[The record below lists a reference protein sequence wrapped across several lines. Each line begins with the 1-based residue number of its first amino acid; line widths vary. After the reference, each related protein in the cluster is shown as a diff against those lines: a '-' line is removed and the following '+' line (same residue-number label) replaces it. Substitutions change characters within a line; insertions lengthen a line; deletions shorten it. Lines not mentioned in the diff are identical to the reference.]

1 MGKYIYHVE
10 RVKLAV
16 PFYVAWAHKV
26 GLVNVVTLKWLFKIR
41 VLNAFGKVRAF
52 F

>member
-1 MGKYIYHVE
+1 MGEQIYHVE

-16 PFYVAWAHKV
+16 PFYIAWANKV
-26 GLVNVVTLKWLFKIR
+26 GLVDVVNLKWLFKIR
-41 VLNAFGKVRAF
+41 VLNAFGNVRVF